1 MPLFEATI
9 QLIQICGECQQ
20 LNNHCDTGNV
30 NIGMQGLVTIQDYD
44 TMSGHFGWAHQHAGR
59 SATKGYNALPNTFD

>member
-44 TMSGHFGWAHQHAGR
+44 TMSGHLRLGSSTCCAFGHQGIQCLAE
-59 SATKGYNALPNTFD
+59 YL